1 MWKQGPLSM
10 FLNGLNNLFQN
21 QNTERTGNPSGCH
34 PSSGLELW
42 PKHLHITQ
50 AQRAL
55 DSEHKVN
62 GLAAVLAST
71 CCEAGRAPFLLGPS
85 IFPSVKWGL
94 QHLPQRV
101 TLTIKLIMGVKD
113 SFKLWN
119 TYANA
124 GICRSYNANRGDFY
138 KSLSLA
144 TNKAEKIKA

>member
-10 FLNGLNNLFQN
+10 FLNGLSYLFQN
-21 QNTERTGNPSGCH
+21 QNTERTGNQSGCH

-42 PKHLHITQ
+42 PKHHITP

-62 GLAAVLAST
+62 SLAAALAST
-71 CCEAGRAPFLLGPS
+71 CYEAGQAPFLLGPS
-85 IFPSVKWGL
+85 IFPSIKWGL

-113 SFKLWN
+113 SAKLWN
-119 TYANA
+119 IYANV
-124 GICRSYNANRGDFY
+124 GICRSYNAIRGDFY